1 LTDRVKRIT
10 IVLAQWCPHCY
21 PLSLDNARRIARELD
36 VPLRVLDI
44 DFEDQ
49 EEIADELV
57 REHGDFDEDYLIPQ
71 VFIEYENV
79 AIKHTLT
86 GSPEGVTV
94 TKECWTQFLQS
105 DFYRNLLSSQEQKRV
120 AT

>member
-1 LTDRVKRIT
+1 
-10 IVLAQWCPHCY
+10 
-21 PLSLDNARRIARELD
+21 

-49 EEIADELV
+49 EEMADELV

-71 VFIEYENV
+71 VFIEYENGV
-79 AIKHTLT
+79 VKHILT
-86 GSPEGVTV
+86 GCPEGVTV

-105 DFYRNLLSSQEQKRV
+105 DFWTLRNRNMLPFRSSAKV
-120 AT
+120 ICLPVVNTNGY